1 MFQQEEQQH
10 DYKTA
15 AGAIRRVGVD
25 VAVGADSLSR
35 ILWFGLFALAH
46 DLPLTMAHCQQQ
58 QRKQETTTAT
68 TTRDNT
74 TTFASDSRWAHVE
87 AKMRPVLPVPEKKN
101 SSPAALWLIPSNW
114 SRSTAGCLWLP
125 LAINTYSFG
134 YGYRRVWG
142 ITTRTSR
149 NININI
155 NIRVRI
161 RIEIEIEWNNYCGFK
176 FAELDILWHYSR
188 AERSVSN
195 CIVCRVIEL
204 VVHKIESLDWPP
216 PERKFMNYAH
226 PLPHAWIYCRL
237 IELSLESITSHFEGI
252 TRTSKLIEGPQ
263 RPFSQQSFVGYCCC
277 LFLGWTASWDERA
290 AKRERE

>member
-1 MFQQEEQQH
+1 MYSQINIFIEFSCFNRRNNNTTTKRQLEQFAESESMLQSELTLCLVFYDLDFLLWHTTCRWRWPIASNNNSNNNANKRQQ
-10 DYKTA
+10 
-15 AGAIRRVGVD
+15 
-25 VAVGADSLSR
+25 
-35 ILWFGLFALAH
+35 
-46 DLPLTMAHCQQQ
+46 QQQ
-58 QRKQETTTAT
+58 QRERQHDDICKWLWLSSCRGKNAT
-68 TTRDNT
+68 GAAGAR
-74 TTFASDSRWAHVE
+74 
-87 AKMRPVLPVPEKKN
+87 KKN

-114 SRSTAGCLWLP
+114 SRSTAGCLRLP

-204 VVHKIESLDWPP
+204 VVHKIESLDWAP

-226 PLPHAWIYCRL
+226 PLPHANI
-237 IELSLESITSHFEGI
+237 LSTYRTESWVNIFALWGNNSHF
-252 TRTSKLIEGPQ
+252 
-263 RPFSQQSFVGYCCC
+263 
-277 LFLGWTASWDERA
+277 
-290 AKRERE
+290 

>member
-25 VAVGADSLSR
+25 VAVRADSLSR

-58 QRKQETTTAT
+58 QQQQRKQETTTT
-68 TTRDNT
+68 RETTRRHLQVT
-74 TTFASDSRWAHVE
+74 LAELMSRQ
-87 AKMRPVLPVPEKKN
+87 KCDRCCRCPKKN

-226 PLPHAWIYCRL
+226 PLPHANI
-237 IELSLESITSHFEGI
+237 LSTYRTESWVYIFALWGNNSHF
-252 TRTSKLIEGPQ
+252 
-263 RPFSQQSFVGYCCC
+263 
-277 LFLGWTASWDERA
+277 
-290 AKRERE
+290 

>member
-1 MFQQEEQQH
+1 MYSQINIFIEFSCFNRRNNNTTTKRQLEQFAESESMLQSGLTLCLVFY
-10 DYKTA
+10 DL
-15 AGAIRRVGVD
+15 D
-25 VAVGADSLSR
+25 FL
-35 ILWFGLFALAH
+35 LWDTTCCWRWPIASNNNSNNNANKR
-46 DLPLTMAHCQQQ
+46 QQ
-58 QRKQETTTAT
+58 QRETTRRHLQVTLAELM
-68 TTRDNT
+68 
-74 TTFASDSRWAHVE
+74 SRQ
-87 AKMRPVLPVPEKKN
+87 KCDRCPKKN

-114 SRSTAGCLWLP
+114 SRSTAGCLRLP

-188 AERSVSN
+188 TERSVSN

-226 PLPHAWIYCRL
+226 PLPHANI
-237 IELSLESITSHFEGI
+237 LSTYRTKSWVNNFALWGNYSHF
-252 TRTSKLIEGPQ
+252 
-263 RPFSQQSFVGYCCC
+263 
-277 LFLGWTASWDERA
+277 
-290 AKRERE
+290 

>member
-1 MFQQEEQQH
+1 MYSQINIFIEFSCFNRRNNNTTTKRQLEQFAESESMLQSELTLCLVFYDLDFLLWHTTCRWRWPIASNNNSNNNANKRQQ
-10 DYKTA
+10 
-15 AGAIRRVGVD
+15 
-25 VAVGADSLSR
+25 
-35 ILWFGLFALAH
+35 
-46 DLPLTMAHCQQQ
+46 QQQ
-58 QRKQETTTAT
+58 QRETTRRHLQVTLAELM
-68 TTRDNT
+68 
-74 TTFASDSRWAHVE
+74 SRQ
-87 AKMRPVLPVPEKKN
+87 KCDRCCRCPKKN

-114 SRSTAGCLWLP
+114 SRSTAGCLRLP

-226 PLPHAWIYCRL
+226 PLPHANI
-237 IELSLESITSHFEGI
+237 LSTYWTESWVNNFALWGNNSHF
-252 TRTSKLIEGPQ
+252 
-263 RPFSQQSFVGYCCC
+263 
-277 LFLGWTASWDERA
+277 
-290 AKRERE
+290 